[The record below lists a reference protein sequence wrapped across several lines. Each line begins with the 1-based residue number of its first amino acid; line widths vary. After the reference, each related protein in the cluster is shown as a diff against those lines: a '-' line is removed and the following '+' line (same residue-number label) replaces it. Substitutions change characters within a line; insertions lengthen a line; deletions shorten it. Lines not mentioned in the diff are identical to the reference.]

1 MVTHPSRVNSML
13 SKTKLTNIVCRT
25 DKGPLLYTARCVLIG
40 EGPATSA
47 CTKPRYGN
55 HIEKTTADRAAP
67 DTLSYTQP
75 SAEEDASSSLA
86 KNA

>member
-1 MVTHPSRVNSML
+1 MA
-13 SKTKLTNIVCRT
+13 NIQR
-25 DKGPLLYTARCVLIG
+25 
-40 EGPATSA
+40 
-47 CTKPRYGN
+47 
-55 HIEKTTADRAAP
+55 KTTADRAAP